1 MFKKVLIANRGEI
14 AVRIL
19 RACRDLQISPV
30 AVYSEADRSALH
42 VMLADEAYLIGPAPA
57 NESYLKIDTI
67 IKTALRS
74 GCEAVHPGY
83 GFLAENPHF
92 SKACADVG
100 LIFIGPSEYSISLMG
115 DKLASRKAVEEA
127 GVPVIPGSKG
137 ALESSKDL
145 EKLAQ
150 SIGFPIL
157 LKASAGGGGKGMRI
171 IRNGGEI
178 PSAFSAASGEAA
190 SAFGNPTVYAEKY
203 IEKPRHIEVQVF
215 GDRFGNLVY
224 LGERE
229 CSIQRRHQKLIEEC
243 PSPIVDPAFR
253 SEIGEAA
260 LRVARIAQYENAG
273 TVEFLVDDSGS
284 SLRFYFL
291 EMNTRLQVEHPVTEM
306 VTGRDLVVEQFR
318 VASGLPLSFDQSEI
332 DLNGAAIECRI
343 YAEDPDQNFMPSPG
357 KITVYHEPSGPG
369 IRNDSG
375 VYAGFRIPLEYDPL
389 VSKLITYGRSREE
402 AIVRM
407 RRALKEFRIGGVKTS
422 IPFFMRLLEDSEF
435 IVGNLH
441 THFIEQRG
449 LIDAERNSDPEAIE
463 ISMIGAAV
471 NQALRKSLIKRESP
485 RKSGWKEYGRKFWQ

>member
-67 IKTALRS
+67 IETALRS
-74 GCEAVHPGY
+74 GCEAIHPGY

-92 SKACADVG
+92 AKACADAG
-100 LIFIGPSEYSISLMG
+100 MTFIGPSEYSISLMG

-137 ALESSKDL
+137 ALESSRDL
-145 EKLAQ
+145 ERLAQ

-171 IRNGGEI
+171 IRNGEEI
-178 PSAFSAASGEAA
+178 PSAFSSASGEAA
-190 SAFGNPTVYAEKY
+190 SAFGNPTVYAERY

-253 SEIGEAA
+253 AEIGEAA
-260 LRVARIAQYENAG
+260 VRVARIAQYENAG
-273 TVEFLVDDSGS
+273 TVEFLVDDSDS
-284 SLRFYFL
+284 TLRYYFL
-291 EMNTRLQVEHPVTEM
+291 EMNTRLQVEHPVTEI

-318 VASGLPLSFDQSEI
+318 VAGGLPMSFNQSEI
-332 DLNGAAIECRI
+332 DLDGAAIECRI

-357 KITVYHEPSGPG
+357 KITAYYEPSGPG

-375 VYAGFRIPLEYDPL
+375 VYAGFQIPLEYDPL
-389 VSKLITYGRSREE
+389 VSKLITYGRSRKE
-402 AIVRM
+402 AIFRM

-422 IPFFMRLLEDSEF
+422 IPFFIRLLEDSEF

-441 THFIEQRG
+441 THFIEQQG
-449 LIDAERNSDPEAIE
+449 LIDAERNPDPEAIE